1 MLPPLPPKKNQQ
13 QKKNIM
19 KEIINSAILI
29 ISRLSINTFKG
40 KGIQALNSSS
50 KTIITD

>member
-1 MLPPLPPKKNQQ
+1 MLPPPPPPEKKPT
-13 QKKNIM
+13 KKNIM